1 MWFSIVTEPVYIPTR
16 SAQGLPFL
24 CILSYTVTICLFDTS
39 HSNECE
45 VMSCDFN
52 LHLPDDYW
60 GFPGGSE
67 VKASVCNA
75 GDLGSI
81 PG

>member
-60 GFPGGSE
+60 GFPGE
-67 VKASVCNA
+67 
-75 GDLGSI
+75 DLTRLTPI
-81 PG
+81 IYILR